1 MTFILD
7 TSAILAAI
15 LGEPGGES
23 VTDNLGGSAVSTVI
37 VAEVYTF
44 ASRNAHPLEPYTAFF
59 DSQKIEIV
67 PLTSATAIA
76 AGKMVTLTRSAGLS
90 LGDRC
95 CLALAQERQAAVL
108 TADRPWGQFAEVLGI
123 DIQVI
128 R

>member
-1 MTFILD
+1 MNVILD

-15 LGEPGGES
+15 LSEPGGES
-23 VTDNLGGSAVSTVI
+23 VTNVLGGSAVSTVI

-44 ASRNAHPLEPYTAFF
+44 ASRNAHPLASYTAFF
-59 DSQKIEIV
+59 DSQKVEIV
-67 PLTSATAIA
+67 PLTSITAIM

-95 CLALAQERQAAVL
+95 CLALAQERKAAVL
-108 TADRPWGQFAEVLGI
+108 TADRPWEQFADVLGI